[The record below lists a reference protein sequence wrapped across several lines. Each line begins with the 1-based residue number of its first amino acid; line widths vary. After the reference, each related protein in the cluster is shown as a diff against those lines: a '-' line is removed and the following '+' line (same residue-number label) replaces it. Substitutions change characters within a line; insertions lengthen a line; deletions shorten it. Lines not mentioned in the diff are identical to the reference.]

1 MLAGQYNSRTH
12 AVLDN
17 ALSPP
22 ATNYTVTG
30 LLPFTQYEFQV
41 LSQNDISKAAS
52 NWVTVR
58 TLEAGECRVLWIF
71 SKANAWCSYAVYSVV
86 VFSLQLV
93 KGSLLYSWWELSAVV
108 WSWGLNS
115 KLENSELLHLVTTNW
130 KKFVVKYLIWI
141 AWSAQLRF

>member
-1 MLAGQYNSRTH
+1 
-12 AVLDN
+12 VLDN

-71 SKANAWCSYAVYSVV
+71 SKANA
-86 VFSLQLV
+86 
-93 KGSLLYSWWELSAVV
+93 
-108 WSWGLNS
+108 
-115 KLENSELLHLVTTNW
+115 
-130 KKFVVKYLIWI
+130 
-141 AWSAQLRF
+141 